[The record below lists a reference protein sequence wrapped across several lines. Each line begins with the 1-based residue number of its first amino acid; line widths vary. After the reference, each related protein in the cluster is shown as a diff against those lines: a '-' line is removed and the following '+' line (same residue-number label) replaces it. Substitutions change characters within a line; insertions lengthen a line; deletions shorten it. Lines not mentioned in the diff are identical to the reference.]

1 MDMQQLTQ
9 SLKQLRETSPKR
21 NFTQSVDLIINLK
34 GLNLKKPENHVEL
47 YLFLQHGKGKPNKIC
62 ALVGPELKEEA
73 EAACDKTI
81 QEKDFDAY
89 AKDKKLA
96 KKLAAE
102 FDFFIAQANIM
113 PKVAAAFGR
122 VFGPRRKLPNPKA
135 GCVVPP
141 KFNFKPLVERLRHTI
156 KAAAKE
162 RPLIQVS
169 VGNQAMTDEQLKE
182 NILNVYNQVLN
193 KLPGEKN
200 NLKSVYVKY
209 TMGKAIQLE

>member
-1 MDMQQLTQ
+1 MDAPQLAKA
-9 SLKQLRETSPKR
+9 LKQLREVSPKR
-21 NFTQSVDLIINLK
+21 NFTQSVDLFINLK
-34 GLNLKKPENHVEL
+34 GLDLKKPENHVEL
-47 YLFLQHGKGKPNKIC
+47 YIFLQYGKGRSNKVC

-73 EAACDKTI
+73 EATCDKVI

-102 FDFFIAQANIM
+102 FDFFVAQANIM

-122 VFGPRRKLPNPKA
+122 VFGPRRKMPNPKA

-141 KFNFKPLVERLRHTI
+141 KFNFKPLIERLRGTV
-156 KAAAKE
+156 KVVAKE
-162 RPLIQVS
+162 RPLIQIS
-169 VGNQAMTDEQLKE
+169 VGSETMPDAQLAE
-182 NILNVYNQVLN
+182 NIMNVYNQVLH

-200 NLKSVYVKY
+200 NLKSVYVKC
-209 TMGKAIQLE
+209 TMGKPVQLE